1 MIIPTSGP
9 KEQSTPSN
17 NEMTIPG
24 RKAKSGKFTQ
34 KLRQKIFY
42 FFIDIMILSIDT
54 NVFFVISSLF
64 SK

>member
-1 MIIPTSGP
+1 MIIPTSCQ

-24 RKAKSGKFTQ
+24 SKAKNAKFTQ
-34 KLRQKIFY
+34 KLRQKIFS